1 MDVEIRGRGGR
12 GGRQRKEG
20 GSTDP
25 GCNVY
30 NTISTDT
37 LQNTANTLQYTQD
50 GPEQ

>member
-1 MDVEIRGRGGR
+1 MEIGGRGGR

-30 NTISTDT
+30 SVISTDT
-37 LQNTANTLQYTQD
+37 LPIRCNTLEIVRRNSD
-50 GPEQ
+50 S